1 MIDGISGSG
10 CLLLDRRERS
20 FALCGGRLFWG
31 KGCIG
36 TITVQTTK
44 AEGTELHLDIS
55 EARVGG
61 RR

>member
-1 MIDGISGSG
+1 MIEGISRSG
-10 CLLLDRRERS
+10 CLLLDGRERS
-20 FALCGGRLFWG
+20 FALGGSRLFGSKW
-31 KGCIG
+31 CIG

-61 RR
+61 RG